1 MAGPGFASR
10 VSAGAVAA
18 AGAPLLSSSSPRGQ
32 LDLSARLLSAAP
44 TPTPTPTPTTAPTP
58 TRRRAPTQRA
68 AAPAADADAW
78 RGYAARLYAAPQAL
92 LTMAGYYGW
101 LLWLVTMALLW
112 LLWIAVLSIYDYCT
126 HCCCTR
132 RRSCHTA
139 APASYE

>member
-10 VSAGAVAA
+10 VSTGAVAA

-32 LDLSARLLSAAP
+32 LDLSARLLSAASAP

-92 LTMAGYYGW
+92 LTMAGYYGFA
-101 LLWLVTMALLW
+101 LAAGFTMALLG
-112 LLWIAVLSIYDYCT
+112 LLTMAALYC
-126 HCCCTR
+126 C
-132 RRSCHTA
+132 
-139 APASYE
+139 P